1 MCLVLTSSN
10 NPWPFSGTAL
20 SGSLGLDDAHQTAI
34 RTALLR
40 FLEAD
45 PALSKVL
52 CCAMLSPVQS
62 IIGTTKNNK

>member
-1 MCLVLTSSN
+1 MFCTRIVLTRATL
-10 NPWPFSGTAL
+10 SGTAL

-45 PALSKVL
+45 PALSKVPMVG
-52 CCAMLSPVQS
+52 CESMIATKPIVQS
-62 IIGTTKNNK
+62 W